1 MQDKKHF
8 VRNKYV
14 LRLICF
20 LPLCLASLPVLHA
33 EVPAPERVIVAY
45 VTSWTETMPDPS
57 LMTHINYA
65 FGHVT
70 DSFDGVRIDN
80 GERLRRIVAAKEN
93 VKVCLSVGGW
103 GSGRFSE
110 MAATEARRKAFAAS
124 CATAVDE
131 YGLDGIDIDWEYPT
145 VSTAGISSS
154 PKDTEHFT
162 LLMQELRAALGP
174 DRLLTLASAS
184 NARHIDFP
192 AILPYID
199 WVNVMA
205 YDMGWPPHHNA
216 ALYQSPRTGQF
227 TADDAVKAH
236 LAAGIP
242 AGKIVM
248 GMPFYGRGKEG
259 YADFVDYKDIPA
271 PLKGHKEKWDP
282 KAKVPYYADAEG
294 LLVFSFDNVRSIGEK
309 CLYVLKNGLLGG
321 MYWEYCCDNADSELA
336 RTVAEQLLPRPFVS
350 AKAVRA
356 ASYAG
361 KQPRFRA
368 LLYYSEHVEEAH
380 LVFAR
385 QAAEFFREL
394 SFGHGFILDQATSLP
409 DDLSPYNV
417 IIMPNAAPS
426 KPEERARFERYME
439 EGGGWVGFHG
449 AGYNDQST
457 SWDWFRAF
465 LGGGRFLCNNWPPQP
480 ALMEVESCTHP
491 VTRNLPEQFVAPAS
505 EFYQWQPDP
514 RSNPS
519 VQVLVSISETNF
531 PFGIKDVVF
540 GGDFPVVWT
549 NRDYRMIYLNMG
561 HGGHCFSDATQN
573 LLFVNAFRWVV
584 SCAGEEDPFLR

>member
-1 MQDKKHF
+1 MKKNLLLLF
-8 VRNKYV
+8 TLFPFWCLNGSSV
-14 LRLICF
+14 LRAGENQT
-20 LPLCLASLPVLHA
+20 PG
-33 EVPAPERVIVAY
+33 RVIVAY
-45 VTSWTETMPDPS
+45 VSSWTESLPDPA

-80 GERLRRIVAAKEN
+80 AGRLRQIVAAKED

-110 MAATEARRKAFAAS
+110 MASTEARRKAFAAS
-124 CATAVDE
+124 CAAAVNE

-145 VSTAGISSS
+145 ASDAGISSS
-154 PKDTEHFT
+154 PDDTEHFT

-174 DRLLTLASAS
+174 DRLLTLASVCS
-184 NARHIDFP
+184 ARYIDFP
-192 AILPYID
+192 AVLPYVD
-199 WVNVMA
+199 WINVMS
-205 YDMGWPPHHNA
+205 YDMGRPPHHNA
-216 ALYQSPRTGQF
+216 ALYKSPQSGYF
-227 TADDAVKAH
+227 SADEAVKAH
-236 LAAGIP
+236 LAAGVP
-242 AGKIVM
+242 ASRIVM
-248 GMPFYGRGKEG
+248 GMPFYGHGKNG
-259 YADFVDYKDIPA
+259 YDDFVDYKDLPA
-271 PLKGHKEKWDP
+271 PLEGHRAMWDP
-282 KAKVPYYADAEG
+282 EAKVPYYTDAEG
-294 LLVFSFDNVRSIGEK
+294 NLVFGYDDVRSIGEK
-309 CLYVLKNGLLGG
+309 CLYVLKNGLRGG
-321 MYWEYCCDNADSELA
+321 MYWEYGCDNADADLA
-336 RTVAEQLLPRPFVS
+336 RTVAEQLLPRSFVS

-361 KQPRFRA
+361 KRTRFRA

-380 LVFAR
+380 VVFAR

-394 SFGHGFILDQATSLP
+394 TVGRGFILDQATSLP
-409 DDLSPYNV
+409 EDLAPYDV

-426 KPEERARFERYME
+426 QPEERARFERYME
-439 EGGGWVGFHG
+439 DGGGWVGFHG
-449 AGYNDQST
+449 AGYNDLST
-457 SWDWFRAF
+457 DWEWFRSF
-465 LGGGRFLCNNWPPQP
+465 LGGGRFLYNNWPPQP
-480 ALMEVESCTHP
+480 ALMDVESRTHP

-519 VQVLVSISETNF
+519 VQVLVSLSETNF

-561 HGGHCFSDATQN
+561 HGSHCFSDATQN
-573 LLFVNAFRWVV
+573 LLFVNALRWIV
-584 SCAGEEDPFLR
+584 SCSGEEDPFQR